1 MIARHAAAYAGA
13 AIAFAGLD
21 AVWLSA
27 TNAALYRPVLHGVLI
42 DGFRP
47 APAVAFYLVYLLGV
61 TVFAAAPGLAA
72 GRWVVAARRGAMFG
86 FFAYATYDLTNQAT
100 LIVWSTRIMALDL
113 MWGTFVTAVGAT
125 AGYWA
130 GSAVGKIELR

>member
-1 MIARHAAAYAGA
+1 MIGRYAAAYAGA
-13 AIAFAGLD
+13 AVAFAGLD

-27 TNAALYRPVLHGVLI
+27 TNATLYRPALHGLLI

-47 APAVAFYLVYLLGV
+47 VPAVAFYLVYLLGV
-61 TVFAAAPGLAA
+61 SVFAVAPGLAA
-72 GRWVVAARRGAMFG
+72 GRWSVAMRRGAMFG

-100 LIVWSTRIMALDL
+100 LIVWSTRITALDL
-113 MWGTFVTAVGAT
+113 MWGTFVTAAGAT

-130 GSAVGKIELR
+130 GRAVKAGG